1 MAEEDQEDQEQPLPA
16 AVAVEAAQEKPNQ
29 LVSEADDDTEIT
41 KGSSLSLKLK
51 IPITNPP
58 AAAAAEADDH
68 QFMEEDLLLQ
78 QEQEQDQ
85 QDRSGVL
92 GLPRTCSECGK
103 QFTSGKALGGHKR
116 ACLQKIKNG
125 TTHNNQNPRLIKK
138 AVAVKPEEAGEEGNI
153 NNHICYVCHQSFRSV
168 KSLYGHMRKHPERE
182 WRGVQPPKHYLLNHR
197 RQHPSPSSS
206 PTIHYRLSRD
216 NRDHDH
222 YDDDGY
228 DVDGSMGSGG
238 EDLVESLRG
247 WSAKRKR
254 GQRLIMSSSSDEDED
269 EDEEEAM
276 QQAVSDLL
284 LLAQL
289 SADDCNDNKEQRGTF
304 DHHRVVSSVD
314 SGYGVLKIKDN
325 NKIDDDNDEDD
336 EREKK
341 KGNVE
346 MKDGNGLG
354 FDNCNSEDMWTVKKD
369 YEGDEDARSSDMDD
383 QMMMMM
389 MMKKKQQKK
398 NKRRRLNELDDAVL
412 EGTTAGGGALKE
424 EPVVMST
431 AQTYSCLICNKSFD
445 KHQALGGHVASHNK
459 NKNVKESSSASAA
472 AEDSK
477 GEDKLAAAASDE
489 ETGESSRELA
499 AAAAGGGGSSEHK
512 CNICNKIFPTGQALG
527 GHKRCHWTGPA
538 EALSSSS
545 QVTTSAGE
553 VTQRAPS
560 PSRRVHDF
568 DLNDTP
574 PEYYQFH
581 GCEAAGPSAAAATIS

>member
-138 AVAVKPEEAGEEGNI
+138 AVAVKPEEAGEE
-153 NNHICYVCHQSFRSV
+153 
-168 KSLYGHMRKHPERE
+168 
-182 WRGVQPPKHYLLNHR
+182 
-197 RQHPSPSSS
+197 
-206 PTIHYRLSRD
+206 
-216 NRDHDH
+216 
-222 YDDDGY
+222 
-228 DVDGSMGSGG
+228 
-238 EDLVESLRG
+238 
-247 WSAKRKR
+247 
-254 GQRLIMSSSSDEDED
+254 DED

-341 KGNVE
+341 K
-346 MKDGNGLG
+346 
-354 FDNCNSEDMWTVKKD
+354 
-369 YEGDEDARSSDMDD
+369 
-383 QMMMMM
+383 
-389 MMKKKQQKK
+389 
-398 NKRRRLNELDDAVL
+398 

-499 AAAAGGGGSSEHK
+499 AAAGGGGGSSEHK